1 MLDPRVQLITV
12 SGALDL
18 AAERRLRSDLS
29 EAVGV
34 TSREVV
40 IDLRGVTFMDSS
52 VLAVLVHANQQFQ
65 RQGRAIACVTR
76 AGPVRR
82 LLDVTGLR
90 HALLVFETLEEAAA
104 HVLRN
109 APPGPH
115 DQQRPSSASDRSA
128 AWSAGAHPGDGA
140 G

>member
-29 EAVGV
+29 EAAGV

-52 VLAVLVHANQQFQ
+52 ALAVLVHANQQFQ
-65 RQGRAIACVTR
+65 RQGRVIACVTR
-76 AGPVRR
+76 AGPVQR
-82 LLDVTGLR
+82 LLDVTGLS
-90 HALLVFETLEEAAA
+90 HALLAFDTPEEAAA

-109 APPGPH
+109 DPP
-115 DQQRPSSASDRSA
+115 RPS
-128 AWSAGAHPGDGA
+128 
-140 G
+140 

>member
-29 EAVGV
+29 EAAGV

-52 VLAVLVHANQQFQ
+52 ALAVLVHANQQFQ

-76 AGPVRR
+76 AGPVQR
-82 LLDVTGLR
+82 LLDATGLR
-90 HALLVFETLEEAAA
+90 DALNAFSTLEDAAA

-109 APPGPH
+109 EATDRH
-115 DQQRPSSASDRSA
+115 WPSSPSDRPQSLNVGMQSRDEA
-128 AWSAGAHPGDGA
+128 R
-140 G
+140 

>member
-29 EAVGV
+29 EAAGV
-34 TSREVV
+34 PSREVV

-52 VLAVLVHANQQFQ
+52 ALAVLVHANQQFQ
-65 RQGRAIACVTR
+65 RQGRALACVTR
-76 AGPVRR
+76 AGPVQR

-90 HALLVFETLEEAAA
+90 HALVVFDTPEEAAA
-104 HVLRN
+104 HVLRTD
-109 APPGPH
+109 PP
-115 DQQRPSSASDRSA
+115 RPS
-128 AWSAGAHPGDGA
+128 
-140 G
+140 

>member
-29 EAVGV
+29 EAAGV

-52 VLAVLVHANQQFQ
+52 ALAVLVHANQQFQ
-65 RQGRAIACVTR
+65 RQGRVIACVTG
-76 AGPVRR
+76 AGPVQR
-82 LLDVTGLR
+82 LLDVTGLS
-90 HALLVFETLEEAAA
+90 HALLAFDTPEEAAA

-109 APPGPH
+109 DPS
-115 DQQRPSSASDRSA
+115 RPS
-128 AWSAGAHPGDGA
+128 
-140 G
+140 